1 MLCSTH
7 TCVVCLGYAGIARS
21 LYIARLR
28 GKKPAY
34 AGGRAQAYLIH
45 KFTSSCVRKLWAGAE
60 AGWGALASGCEGG
73 QRGPCPRP
81 SVGPPTRCI
90 QRAFIASY

>member
-34 AGGRAQAYLIH
+34 AGGRAQAYLIY
-45 KFTSSCVRKLWAGAE
+45 TSLPQAAYASSGLAPRRAGGRWQVAVREGSE
-60 AGWGALASGCEGG
+60 ALVRAL
-73 QRGPCPRP
+73 R
-81 SVGPPTRCI
+81 
-90 QRAFIASY
+90 

>member
-1 MLCSTH
+1 MQHTHLRGMLR
-7 TCVVCLGYAGIARS
+7 VCWYRAQS
-21 LYIARLR
+21 LYSQIGEVKSLR
-28 GKKPAY
+28 MQEDVRKLTS
-34 AGGRAQAYLIH
+34 RIH
-45 KFTSSCVRKLWAGAE
+45 KLTSSCVRKLWAGAE